1 MTRSHNPHAAIH
13 PSGKHRPGPVMRGT
27 LGLLA
32 VGSILSSQPAFARG
46 EQAGV
51 SAAVRGEVELAEAK
65 GIVGTQVESGQP
77 IYLGDYITSSAG
89 SGMQILLMDE
99 TVFTI
104 GPNSEIA
111 IDDFV
116 YDPSNNQGH
125 MTASITR
132 GVVRVLTGKLA
143 HNDPK
148 TMKINLPVGSIGIR
162 GTQFLVS
169 IADPSAAS
177 RGSNGPVG
185 PGGNWSSQTMQFAQN
200 QLGGQIPTGPIVGV
214 VNLGPGAGRNDSG
227 SRPGAVELTSL
238 NGVTQ
243 PLSSE
248 GFGAFITGDT
258 VTPPTRFPAEL
269 AGLDMSSLVTRP
281 SPQNRNNN
289 NNNNNNGNNNSNGN
303 GNGGGNG
310 NNGSGTSSAGT
321 SSSGGGENAP
331 LSTNTMS
338 TANSQTG
345 QTVAGT
351 LDVAM
356 TQSTVTTTSSTAS
369 NETSQTTT
377 DVHNDP
383 DINNNP
389 GTSTDAATYEAMR
402 GITEGTYTGSQ
413 SVEGAGLSYFSE
425 TTVDFSSR
433 YIASRFSDIV
443 ESPSFSTMTIDPG
456 QSTNEPNN
464 RMDMVRYYD
473 DESSGP
479 VIFTT
484 KDFLDMSEGC
494 VQIGCDGKV
503 VFKTPTS
510 VEVELSTNAVPD
522 PVKGS
527 YELTKEGPGDI
538 PPTGPGQ

>member
-1 MTRSHNPHAAIH
+1 MTRSIVPHAVTRL
-13 PSGKHRPGPVMRGT
+13 SGSLRPGPIIRGT

-169 IADPSAAS
+169 IETPSPAN
-177 RGSNGPVG
+177 RGSSGPVG

-200 QLGGQIPTGPIVGV
+200 QLGGQTPTGPIVGV
-214 VNLGPGAGRNDSG
+214 VNLGPGVDRNDSG
-227 SRPGAVELTSL
+227 SRPGAVELRSL

-258 VTPPTRFPAEL
+258 VTTPTRFPTEL
-269 AGLDMSSLVTRP
+269 AGLDMSSLMTGP
-281 SPQNRNNN
+281 SPNNRS
-289 NNNNNNGNNNSNGN
+289 GNVDGN
-303 GNGGGNG
+303 GGTGGNG
-310 NNGSGTSSAGT
+310 NNTNNNSSNATSSGAN
-321 SSSGGGENAP
+321 SSGGGQPATLGP
-331 LSTNTMS
+331 DTMS
-338 TANSQTG
+338 TANNQTG

-356 TQSTVTTTSSTAS
+356 TQTNVTTTSSTTS
-369 NETSQTTT
+369 NETSQTNT
-377 DVHNDP
+377 DIHNDP
-383 DINNNP
+383 DINNQ
-389 GTSTDAATYEAMR
+389 GTSAEAATYDAMR
-402 GITEGTYTGSQ
+402 GISSGFYSGSQ
-413 SVEGAGLSYFSE
+413 SVEGVGLTYFSE
-425 TTVDFSSR
+425 TNVDFSNRTIS
-433 YIASRFSDIV
+433 ASFNNIV
-443 ESPSFSTMTIDPG
+443 DSEAIGSMT
-456 QSTNEPNN
+456 NN
-464 RMDMVRYYD
+464 ATYSMDMFRYYD
-473 DESSGP
+473 SESSGL

-484 KDFLDMSEGC
+484 KDFQDISEGC
-494 VQIGCDGKV
+494 MQIGCDGKV

-510 VEVELSTNAVPD
+510 VKVELSTDNVTT
-522 PVKGS
+522 PVKGA
-527 YELTKEGPGDI
+527 YDLTKEGPGNI